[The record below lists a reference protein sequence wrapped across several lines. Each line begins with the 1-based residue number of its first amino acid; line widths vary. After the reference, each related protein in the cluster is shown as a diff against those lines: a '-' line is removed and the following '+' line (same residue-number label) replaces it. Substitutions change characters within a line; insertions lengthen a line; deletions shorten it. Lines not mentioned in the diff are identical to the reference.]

1 MALEI
6 APLLVFRATLEH
18 FCYLVEEFKIARDVV
33 SV

>member
-6 APLLVFRATLEH
+6 ALATVVRAAIGH
-18 FCYLVEEFKIARDVV
+18 FCYLVEAFKIARDVV